1 MTDKLQIPQSFKALH
16 DAICIHLNSFEV
28 THRDHFSYRQVR
40 EGFGIEHFD
49 LLFEKRPRY
58 SWASRD
64 REALDLGSIRL
75 RRLNTKLTELVM
87 EDSSALEVGPDQFL
101 YSVRE
106 PWEDDDEEE
115 QVKVPLKKRKAEASA
130 RFDYFKTIHRE
141 VRETVIAGLREDH
154 LLFEEEKISST
165 KSDKLEIFYVD
176 KSRIARLRQVR
187 SPNFNLQRLIRL
199 CEELNKCSAA
209 GAFCASAALVRAVID
224 HIPPI
229 FGARTFAEVANNVGG
244 KSNMASLLRLETS
257 SRNIADSVL
266 HQQIRKREVVPNRT
280 QVNFSNDL
288 DVLLAEIIRR
298 LAWRP

>member
-1 MTDKLQIPQSFKALH
+1 MADKLQIPQSFKVLH
-16 DAICIHLNSFEV
+16 DAICIHLNSYKA

-49 LLFEKRPRY
+49 LRLGKGPRH
-58 SWASRD
+58 SWDWD
-64 REALDLGSIRL
+64 RETRDLGSVRL

-87 EDSSALEVGPDQFL
+87 EDASELELGPDAFL
-101 YSVRE
+101 YSDIRL
-106 PWEDDDEEE
+106 WDNDEEE
-115 QVKVPLKKRKAEASA
+115 ERIKVPLKKRKEASA
-130 RFDYFKTIHRE
+130 RFDYFKTIHGE
-141 VRETVIAGLREDH
+141 VRETIIAGLKEDH
-154 LLFEEEKISST
+154 LLFEEERISST
-165 KSDKLEIFYVD
+165 KSEKLEIFYVD

-187 SPNFNLQRLIRL
+187 SPSFDLQRLIRL

-209 GAFCASAALVRAVID
+209 GAFCATAALVRAVID

-244 KSNMASLLRLETS
+244 KSNKASLLRLETS

-266 HQQIRKREVVPNRT
+266 HQQIRKREVVANRT

-288 DVLLAEIIRR
+288 DILLA
-298 LAWRP
+298 